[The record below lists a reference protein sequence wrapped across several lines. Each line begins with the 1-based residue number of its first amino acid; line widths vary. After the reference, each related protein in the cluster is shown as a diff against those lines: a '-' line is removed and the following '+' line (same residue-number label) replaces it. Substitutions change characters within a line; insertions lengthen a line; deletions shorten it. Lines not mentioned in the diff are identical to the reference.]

1 MSEPRLRRI
10 RAALDVLGL
19 ARAHKIAGPLTRGL
33 GVIFTL
39 HHVRPDDGRL
49 FAPNKLLEIAPDFL
63 ETVLG
68 VLAEADYDVVSLNEA
83 IERIERPGERRFA
96 TFTFDDG
103 YRDVRDHALPVMRR
117 HNAPST
123 LFIASSFAD
132 GAGELWWLD
141 LEHAIARMDAFEF
154 GGARIKSATV
164 EDKYAAWN
172 HVYWRLR
179 DMGEMQMRG
188 EIAALVRASG
198 AQTSGLSAQLC
209 MGWEELRA
217 LRDDPLVTIGNHT
230 VSHFMLAK
238 HPEAIALAE
247 IADAQSRIARELGEV
262 PRHIAYP
269 VGDPTS
275 AGPREFRMARELGFR
290 SGLTT
295 RLGMLHA
302 PHRDHLH
309 ALPRVSLNGLFQE
322 KKYAEMFVSGLPFA
336 INNRFRKLNVG

>member
-198 AQTSGLSAQLC
+198 AQTSG
-209 MGWEELRA
+209 
-217 LRDDPLVTIGNHT
+217 I
-230 VSHFMLAK
+230 
-238 HPEAIALAE
+238 
-247 IADAQSRIARELGEV
+247 
-262 PRHIAYP
+262 
-269 VGDPTS
+269 
-275 AGPREFRMARELGFR
+275 
-290 SGLTT
+290 
-295 RLGMLHA
+295 
-302 PHRDHLH
+302 
-309 ALPRVSLNGLFQE
+309 
-322 KKYAEMFVSGLPFA
+322 
-336 INNRFRKLNVG
+336 